1 MKRKFSLIITLVFYI
16 FSILKTHQVYA
27 QADRFDL
34 NKDFLLVHFDCK
46 TDVDDLQTMAA
57 FATLLSSSDYSNIKY
72 HIVTGTYGFQ
82 EGLYVPPNK
91 LLELAFKNHWTDA
104 HNNPTSAVTEVI
116 SRLKPAIELG
126 GSIWIADAGQSD
138 FTAKLIEVIMLE
150 YPSLISTDRI
160 HVIQHSEWNESVTTP
175 SALQFVKNQSNYNKI
190 ADGNSLNNGTPG
202 FKDANFTYWDTVISD
217 PGLIDIWQLA
227 VGLSNQYNGKE
238 ERYLNE
244 AIDSGG
250 LDFSDLSE
258 VCWILNL
265 EDITD
270 IDDFFSRVLN

>member
-138 FTAKLIEVIMLE
+138 FTAKLIKVIMLE

>member
-1 MKRKFSLIITLVFYI
+1 MRRKLSLIITLVFYNL
-16 FSILKTHQVYA
+16 SILKTHQVYA

-57 FATLLSSSDYSNIKY
+57 FATLLSSSDYSNINY
-72 HIVTGTYGFQ
+72 HVVTGTYGFQ

-104 HNNPTSAVTEVI
+104 HNNSTSAVTEVI

-227 VGLSNQYNGKE
+227 VGLSNQYNGKA

>member
-1 MKRKFSLIITLVFYI
+1 
-16 FSILKTHQVYA
+16 
-27 QADRFDL
+27 
-34 NKDFLLVHFDCK
+34 
-46 TDVDDLQTMAA
+46 MAA
-57 FATLLSSSDYSNIKY
+57 FATLLSSSHYSNINY

-82 EGLYVPPNK
+82 QGLYVPPNK

-138 FTAKLIEVIMLE
+138 FTAKLIKVIMLE

-175 SALQFVKNQSNYNKI
+175 SALQFVKNQSNYKKI

>member
-1 MKRKFSLIITLVFYI
+1 MKRKLSLIITLVFYN

-57 FATLLSSSDYSNIKY
+57 FATLLSSSDYSNINY

-150 YPSLISTDRI
+150 YPSLISTDHI

-190 ADGNSLNNGTPG
+190 PDGNSLNNGTPG

-270 IDDFFSRVLN
+270 IDDFFSKVLN

>member
-1 MKRKFSLIITLVFYI
+1 MKKKLSLIITLVFYN

-57 FATLLSSSDYSNIKY
+57 FATLLSSSDYSNINY
-72 HIVTGTYGFQ
+72 HVVTGTYGFQ

-116 SRLKPAIELG
+116 LRLKPAIELG

-202 FKDANFTYWDTVISD
+202 FKDANFTYWDTLISD

>member
-1 MKRKFSLIITLVFYI
+1 
-16 FSILKTHQVYA
+16 
-27 QADRFDL
+27 
-34 NKDFLLVHFDCK
+34 
-46 TDVDDLQTMAA
+46 
-57 FATLLSSSDYSNIKY
+57 
-72 HIVTGTYGFQ
+72 
-82 EGLYVPPNK
+82 
-91 LLELAFKNHWTDA
+91 
-104 HNNPTSAVTEVI
+104 
-116 SRLKPAIELG
+116 
-126 GSIWIADAGQSD
+126 
-138 FTAKLIEVIMLE
+138 
-150 YPSLISTDRI
+150 
-160 HVIQHSEWNESVTTP
+160 VIQHSEWNESVTTP

-190 ADGNSLNNGTPG
+190 ADGNTLNNGTPG

>member
-1 MKRKFSLIITLVFYI
+1 MKRKLSLIITLVFYN

-57 FATLLSSSDYSNIKY
+57 FATLLSSSDYSNINY

-82 EGLYVPPNK
+82 QGLYVPPNK

-116 SRLKPAIELG
+116 SRLKSAIELG

-175 SALQFVKNQSNYNKI
+175 SALQFVKNQSNYKKI

-227 VGLSNQYNGKE
+227 VALSNQYNGKE

-270 IDDFFSRVLN
+270 IDDFFSKVLN

>member
-1 MKRKFSLIITLVFYI
+1 MKRKLSLIITLVFYN

-57 FATLLSSSDYSNIKY
+57 FATLLSSSDYSNINY
-72 HIVTGTYGFQ
+72 HVVTGTYGFQ

-116 SRLKPAIELG
+116 LRLKPAIELG

-202 FKDANFTYWDTVISD
+202 FKDANFTYWDTLISD